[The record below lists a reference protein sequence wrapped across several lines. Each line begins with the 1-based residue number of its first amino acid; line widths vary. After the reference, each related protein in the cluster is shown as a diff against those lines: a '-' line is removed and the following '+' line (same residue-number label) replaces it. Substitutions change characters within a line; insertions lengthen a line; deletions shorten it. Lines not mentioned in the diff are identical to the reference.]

1 VVTNTPVAPVG
12 EGRRT
17 IGEIVASRD
26 SSPRD
31 DSASA
36 YVQAASDRSKRNGRM
51 ELRPCLTGR
60 GGREKCQTD
69 KKKIDGSFRAGN
81 FGG

>member
-1 VVTNTPVAPVG
+1 VAPVG

-36 YVQAASDRSKRNGRM
+36 YVQAAIDRSKRNGRM
-51 ELRPCLTGR
+51 ELRSCLTGR
-60 GGREKCQTD
+60 RGREKCLTVKNED
-69 KKKIDGSFRAGN
+69 RGLRPRRNSVVDNTSH
-81 FGG
+81 